1 MGRGSGETGT
11 CAGGGVRATVQAHT
25 HMSRHVCPAPRRSS
39 GSRRVSFSSP
49 RPLLWLLCAVAA
61 VCFFPALALADL
73 TQIAAYF
80 DAIRKADAGIFAG
93 AVVTWDKN
101 GIDAGATMALGSRA
115 VVGKTIPMTPATS
128 FRTNA
133 LSELFVDM
141 AVANLESTNVLPFLR
156 KQTIP
161 PEFLPPPYNTT
172 AFQNPL
178 FPAALVSLDTLLLHT
193 SSLTEAGFGSGAAQT
208 PATVVENTAFV
219 ESVFSKAQN
228 GGLWGTVEPGL
239 GSSYCHSRL
248 NTALVTYIL
257 DKVLAARNPPIS
269 VATFI
274 QNTFISP
281 MGLSETFLLDH
292 EGNVSAPAYPS
303 GSAVSLAGRAVQD
316 VAADGRGVSPSVT
329 IHAAYTAD
337 YMYYTT
343 TIDLAK
349 LAYELFLGGH
359 YTVVGEALKAGAVP
373 IDGGKGAEPGVVSRS
388 LGVYGFDPALLCEK
402 VQMNRTCDFGD
413 EVQLY
418 GWAVTG
424 DRNQVALLCR
434 EDKCV
439 AAEVSYFKTNTFS
452 ASYGLELAMTPFIQS
467 EGSNL
472 PQGGQLHAL
481 YVFIGVMAT
490 IIVVVIASYT
500 VDYMAQRAPA
510 TASIPMNK
518 SNTAP
523 LPTDGSGP
531 GYTSVPPREQ
541 TSYATLGISSPV
553 RRLDMYE

>member
-1 MGRGSGETGT
+1 
-11 CAGGGVRATVQAHT
+11 
-25 HMSRHVCPAPRRSS
+25 MSRRVCPAPRRSG
-39 GSRRVSFSSP
+39 GSRRVSSSSA

-61 VCFFPALALADL
+61 VCFCPAAALASVAE
-73 TQIAAYF
+73 IAAYF
-80 DAIRKADAGIFAG
+80 DAIREANAGIFAG
-93 AVVTWDKN
+93 AVVTWDGN
-101 GIDAGATMALGSRA
+101 GIDAGATTALGNQA
-115 VVGKTIPMTPATS
+115 VVGKTIPMNPAAS
-128 FRTNA
+128 FRTNS

-141 AVANLESTNVLPFLR
+141 TVAHLESANLLPFLR
-156 KQTIP
+156 KQAIP
-161 PEFLPPPYNTT
+161 PKFLPPPYDTA

-178 FPAALVSLDTLLLHT
+178 FPAAVVSLDTLLLHT
-193 SSLTEAGFGSGAAQT
+193 SSLTEAGFESGAAQT
-208 PATVVENTAFV
+208 PATVIENTAFI

-228 GGLWGTVEPGL
+228 GVLWGIVEPGL

-257 DKVLAARNPPIS
+257 DKVLAARNPPVS

-281 MGLSETFLLDH
+281 MGLSGTFLLDH
-292 EGNVSAPAYPS
+292 EGNVSAPAYPT
-303 GSAVSLAGRAVQD
+303 GGAVSLAGRAVQD
-316 VAADGRGVSPSVT
+316 VTADGSKVSPSVT

-343 TIDLAK
+343 TLDLAK

-359 YTVVGEALKAGAVP
+359 YTVVGEALKTGAVR
-373 IDGGKGAEPGVVSRS
+373 IDSGKGAGPGVVSRS
-388 LGVYGFDPALLCEK
+388 LGVYGFDPALLCEE

-413 EVQLY
+413 AVQLY

-424 DRNQVALLCR
+424 DRNQVTLLCR

-439 AAEVSYFKTNTFS
+439 AAEVSYFKTNTFLHP
-452 ASYGLELAMTPFIQS
+452 YGLGLAMTPLIQS
-467 EGSNL
+467 GRSHL
-472 PQGGQLHAL
+472 PQGGELHAF

-490 IIVVVIASYT
+490 LIVVVLASYI
-500 VDYMAQRAPA
+500 VDYMVQLAPA
-510 TASIPMNK
+510 TASIPVNK
-518 SNTAP
+518 SNTTP
-523 LPTDGSGP
+523 LPMNGSGP
-531 GYTSVPPREQ
+531 GYTPMPPREQ